1 MPSFYGDLGPFP
13 QTPFLGLIS
22 RGVCYTQNA
31 DLKVTSAFSSLEIKC
46 NTHVTHPQPLF
57 SLPRARVK
65 VYIRVHLRWTLDLR
79 VSDPWIHPGSSQSE
93 DTSSTILVL
102 DPLNIP
108 ETTFNTLYWGWL
120 LPLILPYLTVS
131 RIITNHT

>member
-1 MPSFYGDLGPFP
+1 MPSFYGDLGSFP

-65 VYIRVHLRWTLDLR
+65 VYIRVHVRWTLDLR
-79 VSDPWIHPGSSQSE
+79 DLRSMDRPRSRQSE

-108 ETTFNTLYWGWL
+108 ETPLNTRYWGWL